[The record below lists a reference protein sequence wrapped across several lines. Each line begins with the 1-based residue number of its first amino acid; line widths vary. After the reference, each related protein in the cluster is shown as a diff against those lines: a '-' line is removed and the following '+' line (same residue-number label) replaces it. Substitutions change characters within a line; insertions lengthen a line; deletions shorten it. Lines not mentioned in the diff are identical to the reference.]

1 VTPARWLI
9 LADDLT
15 GAADCGVAFALRG
28 FRTSV
33 SWTAA
38 GKGDPV
44 LAVDANS
51 RGLSAQAAV
60 LRHRAALA
68 AHYRPGTALFKKI
81 DSTLRGRPVEEL
93 AETIRI
99 LRAQGQRAL
108 AIVAPAFPQ
117 TGRTTVGGAVR
128 VDGKPLEETALWE
141 RDHSYPHAD
150 LVSLLP
156 ATDLRTQLADLDVVN
171 AGTDALERRLRDAI
185 DMECDAILCDATS
198 AAHLETIAA
207 ATLPLAA
214 QVFWTGAGGLARAL
228 AAAMPP
234 PLALPCETSS
244 LSGGI
249 LFVVGSVAEA
259 SRAAAAVLAA
269 DPFVL
274 ALSIPPATLLA
285 GPEAPAWR
293 RAAAD
298 ADEALAGGRD
308 VLVEIATQPAAAPA
322 QTALLTRRL
331 AALLQP
337 AAGHIGAIFATG
349 GETALALLD
358 ALGIG
363 GIQLLAEIEAGVP
376 IGISHGAMTVP
387 IITKA
392 GAFGDAGT
400 LCRCL
405 SHLRRLRPTET
416 RS

>member
-1 VTPARWLI
+1 V
-9 LADDLT
+9 
-15 GAADCGVAFALRG
+15 
-28 FRTSV
+28 
-33 SWTAA
+33 AA
-38 GKGDPV
+38 GPK
-44 LAVDANS
+44 
-51 RGLSAQAAV
+51 
-60 LRHRAALA
+60 
-68 AHYRPGTALFKKI
+68 
-81 DSTLRGRPVEEL
+81 
-93 AETIRI
+93 
-99 LRAQGQRAL
+99 
-108 AIVAPAFPQ
+108 
-117 TGRTTVGGAVR
+117 
-128 VDGKPLEETALWE
+128 
-141 RDHSYPHAD
+141 
-150 LVSLLP
+150 
-156 ATDLRTQLADLDVVN
+156 
-171 AGTDALERRLRDAI
+171 ALERRLRDAI
-185 DMECDAILCDATS
+185 DTGCDAIVCDATS
-198 AAHLETIAA
+198 AAHLDIIAA
-207 ATLPLAA
+207 ATRPLAEH
-214 QVFWTGAGGLARAL
+214 VIWTGAGGLARAL
-228 AAAMPP
+228 AAAAPRACP
-234 PLALPCETSS
+234 SAIPS

-269 DPFVL
+269 DPFVR

-363 GIQLLAEIEAGVP
+363 GIRLLAEIEPGVP
-376 IGISHGAMTVP
+376 IGISLGAMTVP